1 MATSIKYILEI
12 LASLVLTMSLLPLV
26 RNDYWAFRVFEYPRF
41 QKLILTA
48 LLLIAFIVK
57 WLTGDHESSI
67 IIFSVLLSCNLV
79 YLFYQIYPF
88 LSVAKVQVKHAREVF
103 QDKGISLITANV
115 YQYNRNDKEYIQNLE
130 SQDADIMLLLET
142 DSWWQNALSVLKEKY
157 PYSIEVPLE
166 NTYGMMLFSKLKFEK
181 YSVEYLVEKDIPSI
195 HCRLILPSGK
205 KVQLYCVHPTPPV
218 PNENPRSTERDK
230 ELLLVGKLARK
241 NDLPV
246 IVMGDLNDVAW
257 SYTTELFSKY
267 SGLLDPR
274 KGRGFFNTFHAWYPF
289 LRFPLDHVFC
299 SVDFKLLEIRKLAAC
314 GSDHF
319 PMFLKLQYE
328 NTASLEQEE
337 PKPDAEEKELA
348 EEKIAKKAS

>member
-1 MATSIKYILEI
+1 LIIYIKFILEI
-12 LASLVLTMSLLPLV
+12 LACLVLTMSLLPLV

-48 LLLIAFIVK
+48 LLLAAFIARILLGEQTTAV
-57 WLTGDHESSI
+57 L
-67 IIFSVLLSCNLV
+67 IFTALLSCNLI

-88 LSVAKVQVKHAREVF
+88 LSFAKRQVKRAREVIED
-103 QDKGISLITANV
+103 QSISLITANV
-115 YQYNRNDKEYIQNLE
+115 YQYNRNDKKYIQNLE
-130 SQDADIMLLLET
+130 RQNADVMLLLET
-142 DSWWQNALSVLKEKY
+142 DTWWQNSLSVLKEKY

-166 NTYGMMLFSKLKFEK
+166 NTYGMMLFSKLKFDK
-181 YSVEYLVEKDIPSI
+181 YSVEYLVENDIPSI
-195 HCRLILPSGK
+195 HVGLILPSGK

-241 NDLPV
+241 NKYPV

-257 SYTTELFSKY
+257 SYTTALFSKY

-299 SVDFKLLEIRKLAAC
+299 SVDFKLLDIKKLDAC

-319 PMFLKLQYE
+319 PMYLRLQYE
-328 NTASLEQEE
+328 NTAALEQEE
-337 PKPDAEEKELA
+337 PNPDQDEKQLA